1 MPATTEINISQFDEL
16 QSVSFDPAKKY
27 LPLGES
33 VLDQHQFGSQILGLI
48 KTISGGVHNS
58 ENIFNLE
65 LDSGYAVAVY
75 GFTVALNKSGV
86 PCVLF
91 GNSESGSNEFPISV
105 EVDPD
110 DRSNVFKVGN
120 ADIEF
125 EQNSKTKQI
134 ETFVGY
140 KKIRVRARGLFVENL
155 NYNRLMSSANINSL
169 SECLTVIPSGGNY
182 GYKLKDL
189 VHPDAIMKG
198 NTFPMKLNVESADE
212 LYVGDAFT
220 SRNLNVSS
228 ADGSTVWAVDKN
240 GVVGECTKISIYN
253 SMTAG
258 FICEDLGVARLA
270 LCQLFQG
277 TVQLVVIAPKNLKN
291 PSHNLQL
298 LAPADEKL
306 ALAYKKAKEELVM
319 LASNG
324 ESYSHL
330 LKPEAVKK
338 FLNGGSEPAKKELVA
353 AKAASKKVEAVYPD
367 KSEELV
373 AAKATSKKA
382 QIETTSHDEEMYE
395 EEMYEEGLEDEID
408 F

>member
-1 MPATTEINISQFDEL
+1 MPATTEINISQFEEI
-16 QSVSFDPAKKY
+16 QSMSFDTSKKY
-27 LPLGES
+27 LPLGEE
-33 VLDQHQFGSQILGLI
+33 VLDQHQFGNQILGLI
-48 KTISGGVHNS
+48 KTISGSEYNS
-58 ENIFNLE
+58 ENILNLE

-75 GFTVALNKSGV
+75 GFTVALNKSGI
-86 PCVLF
+86 PCVMF
-91 GNSESGSNEFPISV
+91 GSSESASNEFPISI

-125 EQNSKTKQI
+125 EQNAKTKKI

-155 NYNRLMSSANINSL
+155 NFNRLMSSGNIESL
-169 SECLTVIPSGGNY
+169 SQCLTVISSGGNY

-189 VHPDAIMKG
+189 VHPDAIAKG
-198 NTFPMKLNVESADE
+198 NSFPMKLNVEGADE
-212 LYVGDAFT
+212 LFIGESFT

-228 ADGSTVWAVDKN
+228 ADGSLIWGVDKN
-240 GVVGECTKISIYN
+240 GAVGEVTKVSIYN

-277 TVQLVVIAPKNLKN
+277 TVQLVIIAPKNLKN

-298 LAPADEKL
+298 LAPSDEKL
-306 ALAYKKAKEELVM
+306 ALAYKKAKEELIM

-324 ESYSHL
+324 QPYSHL

-353 AKAASKKVEAVYPD
+353 AKASTKKVAESDIATKLKDIPEEYHDQYVEE
-367 KSEELV
+367 SEEL
-373 AAKATSKKA
+373 
-382 QIETTSHDEEMYE
+382 EE
-395 EEMYEEGLEDEID
+395 EID